1 MEAVV
6 PGIPVRMEPKR
17 PPEVPPMYMLPRKMI
32 PVYPGITKDTGRNR
46 ASAMLP
52 VRPGIAPNTSPMI
65 FPPRAMQTLLKVKY
79 VVIASKIMII
89 LLSAQCFQQPFDP
102 FSLRKRNLDDIGEQQ
117 IGECHHQYCKQ
128 DPVPDVQF
136 LCVGQKRAIADSQ
149 KVQVFLLPQLVEIS
163 YGEWEGRTGED
174 ILTTDRELYEAWWQ
188 HPATVA
194 PPGGE
199 TLNQVDSRCRAAWDY
214 IRSHMTGDTAVVAHG
229 GTLAHFIMH
238 ILEGQPDAQEIVVG
252 NASITTVEFDPE
264 TGACRLL
271 DLNDGSHLSKC

>member
-1 MEAVV
+1 MKLYIIRHGQTDWNVA
-6 PGIPVRMEPKR
+6 GKIQGSQDIPLNE
-17 PPEVPPMYMLPRKMI
+17 
-32 PVYPGITKDTGRNR
+32 TGRAQAACLAKGMERRPVNAIYSSPQRR
-46 ASAMLP
+46 ALETA
-52 VRPGIAPNTSPMI
+52 
-65 FPPRAMQTLLKVKY
+65 
-79 VVIASKIMII
+79 
-89 LLSAQCFQQPFDP
+89 
-102 FSLRKRNLDDIGEQQ
+102 
-117 IGECHHQYCKQ
+117 
-128 DPVPDVQF
+128 
-136 LCVGQKRAIADSQ
+136 RAIADRQ